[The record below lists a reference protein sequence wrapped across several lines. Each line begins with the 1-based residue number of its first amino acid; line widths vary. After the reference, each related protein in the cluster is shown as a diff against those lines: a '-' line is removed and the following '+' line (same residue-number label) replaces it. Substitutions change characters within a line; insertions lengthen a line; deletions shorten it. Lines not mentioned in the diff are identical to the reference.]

1 MLRENTPKLTL
12 FGLLFTQVLM
22 QEKIIEMVFFLNY
35 RQHKK
40 RPKFW
45 IYDNI
50 KAYLKDFF
58 FERLCLAWKVSN
70 ENIVFIPFL
79 GSVKLPPKG
88 DHFRPFFLR
97 FCVKKNAGTDPVVG
111 VIYGMKERAFKLAP
125 RSPSV
130 FYGLCWYHGE
140 TTEVFFVSVLEIGRT
155 REGMRATACHHGGE
169 LDWLLQVKRLDKV

>member
-58 FERLCLAWKVSN
+58 FERLCLAWKVSK
-70 ENIVFIPFL
+70 ENIIFIPFL
-79 GSVKLPPKG
+79 GLVKSLIKG
-88 DHFRPFFLR
+88 DHFWPFFWR
-97 FCVKKNAGTDPVVG
+97 FCVKKNAGTDPVHPNLWPQV
-111 VIYGMKERAFKLAP
+111 VADQVDTS
-125 RSPSV
+125 RSSQSRSTAEQSPV
-130 FYGLCWYHGE
+130 FHRHRVWVYRQPLN
-140 TTEVFFVSVLEIGRT
+140 
-155 REGMRATACHHGGE
+155 
-169 LDWLLQVKRLDKV
+169 